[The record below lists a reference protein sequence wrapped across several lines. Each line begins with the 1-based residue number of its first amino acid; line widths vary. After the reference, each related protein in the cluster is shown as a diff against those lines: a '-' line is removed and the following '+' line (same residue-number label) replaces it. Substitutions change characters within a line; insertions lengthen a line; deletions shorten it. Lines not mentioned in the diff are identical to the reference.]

1 MRNFRRSTLLLQ
13 LFFFF
18 AAPAELPAQSYEY
31 PYEIDQY
38 DFVRY
43 DLNRFEF
50 FNDSTPFM
58 EMFRKFDRLLLRG
71 DGQLS
76 VVHIGGS
83 HLQADVYPDRIRKR
97 LQTFQPGL
105 NGGRGFIFPYRVART
120 TNPSNF
126 KVYYSG
132 KWTACRN
139 VEEYRYCK
147 LGLSGISVTT
157 IDPRASITFC
167 LPENQA
173 VNYDF
178 NKVMVFFEEDSFSY
192 DMVIDAK
199 AVVEELPGEGSTGI
213 KVFRL
218 DRYTDSLSIRLQQGD
233 SLQGRFTLYGIS
245 LQTDDPGIVYH
256 SIGIN
261 GAKVSSFMRCQLL
274 EEHLKALNPQ
284 LVILSLGTNDGY
296 TRYFRYEPFRMEY
309 DSLINRIGK
318 AVPGAAILLTV
329 PNDSY
334 LYRRYINR
342 NTEEIKKAI
351 FELAQVH
358 NAGVWDFYDVMGGL
372 NSIIVWQHYGLAKR
386 DRIHFTGKGYRL
398 QGDLFFNALLQSY
411 DNYLDRKVAGK

>member
-1 MRNFRRSTLLLQ
+1 
-13 LFFFF
+13 
-18 AAPAELPAQSYEY
+18 
-31 PYEIDQY
+31 
-38 DFVRY
+38 
-43 DLNRFEF
+43 
-50 FNDSTPFM
+50 
-58 EMFRKFDRLLLRG
+58 
-71 DGQLS
+71 
-76 VVHIGGS
+76 
-83 HLQADVYPDRIRKR
+83 
-97 LQTFQPGL
+97 
-105 NGGRGFIFPYRVART
+105 
-120 TNPSNF
+120 
-126 KVYYSG
+126 
-132 KWTACRN
+132 
-139 VEEYRYCK
+139 
-147 LGLSGISVTT
+147 
-157 IDPRASITFC
+157 
-167 LPENQA
+167 
-173 VNYDF
+173 
-178 NKVMVFFEEDSFSY
+178 MVFFEEDSSSY

-199 AVVEELPGEGSTGI
+199 AMVEELPGEGSSGI

-256 SIGIN
+256 SIGVN

-309 DSLINRIGK
+309 DSLINRIGQ

-351 FELAQVH
+351 FELAQAH

-372 NSIIVWQHYGLAKR
+372 NSIIVWQRYGLAKR

-411 DNYLDRKVAGK
+411 DNYLDMKDIDR